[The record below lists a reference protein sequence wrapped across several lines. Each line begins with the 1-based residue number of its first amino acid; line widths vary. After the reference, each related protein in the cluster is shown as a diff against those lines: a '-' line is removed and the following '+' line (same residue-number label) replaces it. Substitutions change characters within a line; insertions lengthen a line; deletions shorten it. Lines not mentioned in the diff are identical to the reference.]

1 MLIESDAHL
10 SSFCASL
17 AGEPAI
23 FIDTEFVGE
32 GRYSPAVG
40 AIQLAAGDKAVLVDP
55 LAVRNFEPLFAILRD
70 PAVIKV
76 FHAAG
81 QDLIILY
88 NMMGTPV
95 APIFDTQIA
104 FALLDSEGQISFLNL
119 VERITGVHLQ
129 KAHGFTD
136 WLRRPLSQGQVEY
149 ALDDVRYLIPVYVK
163 LQTELKRLERESWA
177 REEFAKLEDA
187 DKFRPLP
194 PELLYTKLGGIDRLS
209 GQAVAIAARLAAY
222 RDETARRENLPP
234 GRVMKDEVLL
244 EYARH
249 PRKTTKELL
258 EVRGVQ
264 PQQINR
270 YGAGILAAIERG
282 LNSPKISLPRGH
294 GLSPALEPTVD
305 FLTLCLRS
313 LARDCSVS
321 SSMLANRH
329 DLIELVEKEAAANI
343 PLLRGWRREA
353 VGDTLLA
360 TLAGDATA
368 HIVPGTR
375 EVKLNW
381 K

>member
-10 SSFCASL
+10 KSFCAAL

-32 GRYSPAVG
+32 GRYAPAVG
-40 AIQLAAGDKAVLVDP
+40 AIQLAAGGNAVLVDP
-55 LAVRNFEPLFAILRD
+55 LAVRDFSPLFALLRD
-70 PAVIKV
+70 PGIIKV

-81 QDLIILY
+81 QDLIILF
-88 NMMGTPV
+88 NMLGAPV

-104 FALLDSEGQISFLNL
+104 YALLDSDGQISFLNL
-119 VERITGVHLQ
+119 VERITGTRLQ

-149 ALDDVRYLIPVYVK
+149 ALDDVRYLIPVYEK
-163 LQTELKRLERESWA
+163 LQAELQRLGRESWA

-187 DKFRPLP
+187 ARYTPP
-194 PELLYTKLGGIDRLS
+194 APELLYLRLGGIDRLS
-209 GQAVAIAARLAAY
+209 GQAVAVAAKLAAY

-234 GRVMKDEVLL
+234 GRIMKDEVLL

-249 PRKTTKELL
+249 PRKTMKELL

-264 PQQINR
+264 AQQINR
-270 YGAGILAAIERG
+270 YGTGILAAIDRG

-313 LARDCSVS
+313 LARDNSVS
-321 SSMLANRH
+321 SSILANRH
-329 DLIELVEKEAAANI
+329 DLIELVEKEADANI

-353 VGDTLLA
+353 VGNTLLA

-375 EVKLNW
+375 EVKLHW